1 MCINILPTL
10 FTQAMYGVLRGI
22 EGLDAVSDLKQHTN
36 IRPWF
41 DRMKRAVENH
51 EGAAH
56 SISSEF
62 D

>member
-1 MCINILPTL
+1 
-10 FTQAMYGVLRGI
+10 MYGVLRGI